1 MFLSWQKRRAQVTS
15 KVLYKTKVKVKK
27 KDLKKRKEAKVV
39 RELAVSRATGGKSA
53 QVM

>member
-27 KDLKKRKEAKVV
+27 EKKKRKEAKVV

>member
-27 KDLKKRKEAKVV
+27 KFKKRKEAKVV

>member
-27 KDLKKRKEAKVV
+27 NLKKRKEAKVV